1 MDTRKTMN
9 TLNELLETVE
19 SCYMTIARENN
30 LTYNAL
36 MLLLMVDW
44 YDTLTQKQVCDA
56 LFLPKSSVH
65 SILSDLMN
73 RGYLELTAGGN
84 KKEKYIVPTARGE
97 AFVKKVVSETDRMES
112 GTLESLSEA
121 EISAFMETAKRLTE
135 RMKKESEALYKGCE
149 KHESQN

>member
-1 MDTRKTMN
+1 MDTRKTMD

-44 YDTLTQKQVCDA
+44 YDNLTQKQVCDA

-65 SILSDLMN
+65 SMLSDLMS
-73 RGYLELTAGGN
+73 RGYLKLTAGGN
-84 KKEKYIVPTARGE
+84 KKEKYIVPTATGE
-97 AFVKKVVSETDRMES
+97 AFVKKVVSETERMEN
-112 GTLESLSEA
+112 GTLSSLSEA
-121 EISAFMETAKRLTE
+121 EISAFTETAKKLTE
-135 RMKKESEALYKGCE
+135 QMKKESAALYKGCE